1 MKPSSSKDRPVL
13 EAVLES
19 SEVVADTLMKGDLIA
34 EIPIFG
40 TAFKICKAADS
51 IRERAFVAKLAAFIS
66 GLDSVD
72 DSKKEKMRDRV
83 KSSPD
88 EAKRIGE
95 TLFFV
100 LERVTDCDKPA
111 ILSKL
116 FLAYVDN
123 VISGQDLRRMAQA
136 IDTAFSDDL
145 QKFIEVKTLPKKSE
159 SGWMQHLVYSG
170 LTCAVTGKTI
180 DEAGLLYYEAT
191 TLGNKF
197 RTAYLRRGSHG

>member
-1 MKPSSSKDRPVL
+1 
-13 EAVLES
+13 
-19 SEVVADTLMKGDLIA
+19 
-34 EIPIFG
+34 
-40 TAFKICKAADS
+40 
-51 IRERAFVAKLAAFIS
+51 
-66 GLDSVD
+66 
-72 DSKKEKMRDRV
+72 
-83 KSSPD
+83 
-88 EAKRIGE
+88 
-95 TLFFV
+95 
-100 LERVTDCDKPA
+100 
-111 ILSKL
+111 
-116 FLAYVDN
+116 
-123 VISGQDLRRMAQA
+123 MAQA